1 MKTVDSVFRGLDLIG
16 YSTSGTQYEH
26 TVIRKTDTGFLPNQQ
41 TLIESQ
47 SYWRGH
53 FIVNCVL

>member
-47 SYWRGH
+47 SY
-53 FIVNCVL
+53 